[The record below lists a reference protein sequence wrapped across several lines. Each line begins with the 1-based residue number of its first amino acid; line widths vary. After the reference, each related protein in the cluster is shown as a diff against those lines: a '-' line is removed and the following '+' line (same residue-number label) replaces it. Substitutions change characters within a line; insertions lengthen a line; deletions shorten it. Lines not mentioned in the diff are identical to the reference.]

1 MKIGDHLS
9 LSYRSLARHRLRTLL
24 TMLGIA
30 GVLTGSYDLS
40 LAPLPEDV
48 RELYEPDAEVSD
60 AEVQLLEA
68 QVTNPYRRPMAA
80 ANVVVSALVLIGSFM
95 LSWRRRLAQWW
106 IKQAVTAKVIWIA
119 AYTATLGHHIQ
130 QTLSASTLE
139 EAGTTGSAIVGVLV
153 VFSFVSVLGRFN
165 RSAGE
170 GICFSLFRG
179 LRIFDRF

>member
-1 MKIGDHLS
+1 MASESRERKMVITILLTS
-9 LSYRSLARHRLRTLL
+9 TLL

-30 GVLTGSYDLS
+30 GVLRGAYDLS

-48 RELYEPDAEVSD
+48 RELYTPDVEVTE

-106 IKQAVTAKVIWIA
+106 IKQAVVAKLIWIVAYTVSLISHIKLSFVPLPIEQAGATLQEVLAGVVLVSTFSAALHLAAAYRATRPDIREFIETTAK
-119 AYTATLGHHIQ
+119 
-130 QTLSASTLE
+130 S
-139 EAGTTGSAIVGVLV
+139 
-153 VFSFVSVLGRFN
+153 
-165 RSAGE
+165 
-170 GICFSLFRG
+170 
-179 LRIFDRF
+179 